1 MTATKAKASKRVRVL
16 DISACRAKADL
27 FHVQSA
33 NVGLI
38 SWSVHGLGP
47 GYPKNILKS
56 VTRVCII
63 ALPPKM
69 ARSGAAAAAKPARKG
84 AMLDA
89 HKLSARTKA
98 QKRKTP
104 PPSDDDELELEE
116 DAEEETSDSDTGG
129 TLAQKI
135 DDKERRAEKLQK
147 LQREKKAE
155 EELDKKLA
163 EQEAKNAKN

>member
-1 MTATKAKASKRVRVL
+1 VL

-69 ARSGAAAAAKPARKG
+69 ARSGAAAAAKPARRG

-89 HKLSARTKA
+89 NKLAARTKA

-104 PPSDDDELELEE
+104 PPSDEE
-116 DAEEETSDSDTGG
+116 DEIEMEDDAEGETSDSDTGG

-135 DDKERRAEKLQK
+135 DDRERRAEKLQQ

-155 EELDKKLA
+155 EE
-163 EQEAKNAKN
+163 